1 MTSNR
6 NNSGQA
12 QVEELISAYESFINA
27 FDGSTP
33 DAFAAA
39 EPMMDTIFASDF
51 TFVTEDGPKDLA
63 WYRDFAKGFAAGE
76 GNVARVTSI
85 KPTSSGIQVT
95 INNTVAG
102 VVIDPI
108 TYNGTTVIDE
118 NGHVKLSHF
127 EAADTSGDKRPM
139 QNVGKMV
146 ALVSEPTAEKEEDSK
161 DLPVIFICKMVVRS
175 DKIDD
180 FQSQARQAV
189 EDMKSEQG
197 LRSFELYFS
206 GDGSSCHTVENYKH
220 SQAAIEHL
228 QHMQKNEHRNE
239 AIAMFKVTELEVYG
253 AACEDLKAL
262 LDGEDYGVTYFESCG
277 ISLSP

>member
-1 MTSNR
+1 
-6 NNSGQA
+6 
-12 QVEELISAYESFINA
+12 
-27 FDGSTP
+27 
-33 DAFAAA
+33 
-39 EPMMDTIFASDF
+39 MMDTIFASDF

-63 WYRDFAKGFAAGE
+63 WYRDFAKGFAAGQ

-118 NGHVKLSHF
+118 NGKLKLSHF
-127 EAADTSGDKRPM
+127 EADTSGDKRPM

-146 ALVSEPTAEKEEDSK
+146 ALVGTAEEGEDSK
-161 DLPVIFICKMVVRS
+161 GLPVIFICKMAVRS

-189 EDMKSEQG
+189 EDMKSEPG
-197 LRSFELYFS
+197 LRSFELYFF

-228 QHMQKNEHRNE
+228 QHMQRNKHRNE
-239 AIAMFKVTELEVYG
+239 AIAMFKVTQLEVYG

-277 ISLSP
+277 ISLTQEIPGQPFANFGVFSG